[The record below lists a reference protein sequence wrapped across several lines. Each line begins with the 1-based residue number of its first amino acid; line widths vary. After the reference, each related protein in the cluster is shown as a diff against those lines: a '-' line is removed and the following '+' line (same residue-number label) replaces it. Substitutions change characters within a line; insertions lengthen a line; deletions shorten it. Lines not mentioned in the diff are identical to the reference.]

1 MPIASVPSPI
11 RLLATLVRHREL
23 AWALARREIL
33 EQYAGRA
40 LGWLWTIGNPLLL
53 IGLYVFLFAYVFP
66 ARMPDRGGAS
76 ASGTAYTTFILAGLV
91 PWLGFA
97 DCLNR
102 STGAIVNNANLVKQV
117 VFPVET
123 LPAKSAIAAMCT
135 QLVMT
140 VLLIAYMAIVGGGI
154 PFAAIG
160 LPVLLV
166 LQFAAMLGCA
176 VLLATLTVFVRDV
189 REVVAFIT
197 SAGLFLAPILYM
209 PEWVES
215 LVPWARWLL
224 AANPITHLVHCH
236 RDLLVDGAITHPW
249 SWAALAVFAITSLW
263 LGAAAYRRCHHVLG
277 ELV

>member
-1 MPIASVPSPI
+1 MLAAFAPSPV
-11 RLLATLVRHREL
+11 RLLATLHRHREL
-23 AWALARREIL
+23 TWTLARRELL

-53 IGLYVFLFAYVFP
+53 IGLYVFLFAFVFP

-76 ASGTAYTTFILAGLV
+76 TSGAAYTTFILAGLV

-97 DCLNR
+97 DALNR

-140 VLLIAYMAIVGGGI
+140 VLLLAYMATIGGGI
-154 PFAAIG
+154 PLTALG
-160 LPVLLV
+160 LPVVLL
-166 LQFAAMLGCA
+166 LQFTAMLGCA
-176 VLLATLTVFVRDV
+176 VLLATLTVFVRDL
-189 REVVAFIT
+189 REVVAFLT

-209 PEWVES
+209 PEWIES

-236 RDLLVDGAITHPW
+236 RDLLVDGAIVHPW
-249 SWAALAVFAITSLW
+249 SWVALTVFALAALWF
-263 LGAAAYRRCHHVLG
+263 GASAYRRCHHVMG